1 MTHLP
6 PEDPDKAL
14 AAEYV
19 LGTLDGE
26 ERARFAAR
34 LTSEPALQQ
43 EVWLWE
49 RHFAS
54 LADEIAPL
62 APPLA
67 LQQKMETRLF
77 GTAPKAGL
85 WHRLEFWR
93 GLSIATLAALVLV
106 VAVPRFISPPPQPT
120 SVAELAATD
129 SPVKMAAVFDPAHNV
144 IRYNRVSGTPA
155 EGRDYELWA
164 IIGTD
169 APVSLGVVPQSETG
183 VIQVSAQ
190 LAARMTAATLAISDE
205 PKGGS
210 PTGKATGAVLAV
222 GKLTP
227 I

>member
-1 MTHLP
+1 MTRLP
-6 PEDPDKAL
+6 PEDPDKTL

-19 LGTLDGE
+19 LGTLEGD

-34 LTSEPALQQ
+34 AATEPALQQ
-43 EVWLWE
+43 EVWVWE
-49 RHFAS
+49 RHLAS
-54 LADEIAPL
+54 LADEVAPL
-62 APPLA
+62 APPPA
-67 LQQKMETRLF
+67 LQQKMEARLF
-77 GTAPKAGL
+77 GIAPKAGL
-85 WHRLEFWR
+85 WQRLEFWR
-93 GLSIATLAALVLV
+93 GLSIAALAALVLV
-106 VAVPRFISPPPQPT
+106 IAVPRFISPSPQPT
-120 SVAELAATD
+120 SVAELAAAD
-129 SPVKMAAVFDPAHNV
+129 SPVKLAAIFDPAHGV

-169 APVSLGVVPQSETG
+169 APVSLGVVPQGETG

-190 LAARMTAATLAISDE
+190 LAARMAVATLAISDE

-210 PTGKATGAVLAV
+210 PTGKPTGAVLAA

>member
-1 MTHLP
+1 MTQIP
-6 PEDPDKAL
+6 PEDPNKAL

-26 ERARFAAR
+26 ERARFAER
-34 LTSEPALQQ
+34 LSTEPALQQ
-43 EVWLWE
+43 DVWFWE

-54 LADEIAPL
+54 LADDIA
-62 APPLA
+62 AVTPPVA
-67 LQQKMETRLF
+67 LQKKMETRLF
-77 GTAPKAGL
+77 GVEPKAGI

-93 GLSIATLAALVLV
+93 GLSIAALAVLILV
-106 VAVPRFISPPPQPT
+106 VAVPRFMQPTPPPT
-120 SVAELAATD
+120 SVAELSATD
-129 SPVKMAAVFDPAHNV
+129 SPVKMAAIFDPTHNV

-155 EGRDYELWA
+155 DGRDYELWA
-164 IIGTD
+164 IIGND
-169 APVSLGVVPQSETG
+169 APVSLGVVPQGETG
-183 VIQVSAQ
+183 IIPVSAQ

-210 PTGKATGAVLAV
+210 PTGKATGPILAV

>member
-19 LGTLDGE
+19 LGTLDGV

-34 LTSEPALQQ
+34 LSSEPALQQ

-54 LADEIAPL
+54 LAEDIAPV
-62 APPLA
+62 APPHV
-67 LQQKMETRLF
+67 LQQKLEARLF
-77 GTAPKAGL
+77 GSKAKAGL
-85 WHRLEFWR
+85 WQRLEFWR
-93 GLSIATLAALVLV
+93 GLSIAAVAALILV
-106 VAVPRFISPPPQPT
+106 VAIPRFMQQAPQPT
-120 SVAELAATD
+120 SVAELSAAD
-129 SPVKMAAVFDPAHNV
+129 SPVKLAAIFDPGRKV

-164 IIGTD
+164 IIGND
-169 APVSLGVVPQSETG
+169 APVSLGVVPKGETG
-183 VIQVSAQ
+183 VIPVSAQ

-210 PTGKATGAVLAV
+210 PTGKATGPILAV